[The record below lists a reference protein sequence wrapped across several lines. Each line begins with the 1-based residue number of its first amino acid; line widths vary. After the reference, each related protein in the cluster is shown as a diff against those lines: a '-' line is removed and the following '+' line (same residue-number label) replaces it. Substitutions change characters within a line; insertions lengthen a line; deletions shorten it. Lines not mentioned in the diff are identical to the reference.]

1 MKNEINYKISQTLR
15 GILNTEEIVEVLI
28 KYYTLGYIEA
38 VNPQNGNI
46 DRILRSTDVNKEL
59 ENIFNQVSNEYKDLE
74 GVFEHLN
81 TDFKIPSQ
89 IKYEVLSIIKESNL
103 NKDKWKLIIDQL
115 IEAKNESSGKSS
127 GESTTPKYLNELGI
141 GILEPIYGSFYDGT
155 CGIGETLT

>member
-59 ENIFNQVSNEYKDLE
+59 ENIFNQVSMSI
-74 GVFEHLN
+74 
-81 TDFKIPSQ
+81 KI
-89 IKYEVLSIIKESNL
+89 
-103 NKDKWKLIIDQL
+103 
-115 IEAKNESSGKSS
+115 
-127 GESTTPKYLNELGI
+127 
-141 GILEPIYGSFYDGT
+141 
-155 CGIGETLT
+155 